1 MGGSGENNKIFSTVE
16 VIPSVGSQFPIPNFP
31 KQIFGCHLF
40 MQNGTLTA
48 AGGFD
53 WNGSFN
59 ETWYQLKNGFWQ
71 INTALKTSGYCTPT
85 NMVITSKAIYTFGAD
100 ENANKVRY
108 LPNNGKNWMVKEHI
122 EIPGQFRIGCAVEIK
137 SKGEIWL
144 IGGNDDNGNRILS
157 FDLETH
163 TFKDLPLKLI
173 TGRSRHICFVT
184 KIGDSEVILVTGGNS
199 EAKTPKRHTLLNS
212 VEIINIAD
220 GSVTSSPLMTFR
232 RNGHGI
238 GTLNINNQPRICVFG
253 GWNGEKEENTVEV
266 FDEETLKWELVK
278 DFQMMEFKS
287 EFGYI
292 TI

>member
-1 MGGSGENNKIFSTVE
+1 MGGSGENNKVFSSVE

-108 LPNNGKNWMVKEHI
+108 LPNNGKNWMVEENI
-122 EIPGQFRIGCAVEIK
+122 EIPGQFRIGCAVEIR
-137 SKGEIWL
+137 SRGEIWL
-144 IGGNDDNGNRILS
+144 IGGCDYRGSRILS
-157 FDLETH
+157 FNLQNH
-163 TFKDLPLKLI
+163 TLRELPLKLK
-173 TGRSRHICFVT
+173 TGRSYQKCVVT
-184 KIGDSEVILVTGGNS
+184 KIGNKEVILVTGGLS
-199 EAKTPKRHTLLNS
+199 EGRQPHKPSFLNS
-212 VEIINIAD
+212 VEIINIED
-220 GSVTSSPLMTFR
+220 GSVTPSPPMNIKR
-232 RNGHGI
+232 VGHGI

-253 GWNGEKEENTVEV
+253 GYNGEKEENTIEV
-266 FDEETLKWELVK
+266 FDKETLKWELVK
-278 DFQMMEFKS
+278 DFQMKEFKFG
-287 EFGYI
+287 FGYI